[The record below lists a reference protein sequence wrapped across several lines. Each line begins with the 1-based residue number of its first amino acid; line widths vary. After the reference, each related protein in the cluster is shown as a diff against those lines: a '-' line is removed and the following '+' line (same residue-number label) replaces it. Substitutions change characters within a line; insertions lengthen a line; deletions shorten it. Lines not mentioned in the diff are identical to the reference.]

1 MYNFKV
7 STKKNKKYDVFKN
20 DKYLTSFGDKNYQQ
34 YKDTTPLKVY
44 SNLDHLNLKRKQNY
58 YKRFGKKDNAKFE
71 SAKYFSNNYLW

>member
-1 MYNFKV
+1 MAKGIQQEYTV
-7 STKKNKKYDVFKN
+7 P
-20 DKYLTSFGDKNYQQ
+20 TSKNYQQ